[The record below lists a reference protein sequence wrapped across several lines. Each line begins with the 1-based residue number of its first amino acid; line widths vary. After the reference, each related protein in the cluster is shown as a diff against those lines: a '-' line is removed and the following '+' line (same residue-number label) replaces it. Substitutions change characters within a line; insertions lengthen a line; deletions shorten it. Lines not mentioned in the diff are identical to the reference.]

1 MVYNTAQATEA
12 ACVEACA
19 CGAVLAM
26 ATVTAASRVY
36 LQVTS
41 IESVQRALYES
52 GNVSLGEALAN
63 NLAERLHLPRRHA
76 TAAEAAEAALAPSAP
91 PPEEHCTETFELVL
105 QAQLPPW
112 FTPYPFVLTSYRSG
126 FSYRL
131 CLASL
136 FRLHNETLNVWS
148 ELAPAVCFAVWMAR
162 HIYIHICS
170 LDPNPTRTL
179 DQRPSP
185 LTLTL
190 LTFLTLTLPLILAL
204 TLTRRASSSS
214 TATPTP
220 RTCAS

>member
-1 MVYNTAQATEA
+1 
-12 ACVEACA
+12 
-19 CGAVLAM
+19 M
-26 ATVTAASRVY
+26 ASFTFTMH

-41 IESVQRALYES
+41 IEAVQRALYES

-76 TAAEAAEAALAPSAP
+76 TAAEAAEAAEAPLA
-91 PPEEHCTETFELVL
+91 PPEEQCTETFELVL

-148 ELAPAVCFAVWMAR
+148 ELAPAVCFAVWTAR
-162 HIYIHICS
+162 
-170 LDPNPTRTL
+170 LL
-179 DQRPSP
+179 EQQPSP
-185 LTLTL
+185 
-190 LTFLTLTLPLILAL
+190 
-204 TLTRRASSSS
+204 
-214 TATPTP
+214 
-220 RTCAS
+220 